1 MPDEMLEQRI
11 RTLNA
16 SEGTNPVAAED
27 LDKRT
32 YSVEDVQRILDISRS
47 TAYQLIKKKLFR
59 SVKAGKQIRISKSSF
74 DAWLDAS

>member
-16 SEGTNPVAAED
+16 SDGMDPTTADD

>member
-16 SEGTNPVAAED
+16 SEGTDPVAAED
-27 LDKRT
+27 FDKRT

>member
-27 LDKRT
+27 LAKRT

>member
-1 MPDEMLEQRI
+1 MLDEMLEQRI
-11 RTLNA
+11 RALNA
-16 SEGTNPVAAED
+16 SEGTDPVMADD